1 MFDEHATFA
10 QASFQ
15 QPVPTLLIVSIIHV
29 CAKPTCKT
37 LIFNLVPVVVLIH
50 SKNCSFVVEK
60 LSMSGSIVS
69 CRLSIKIQNFFQ
81 LHTKLILAF
90 LVLDIS
96 LQTGLCQTQNINVP
110 FYLES
115 KLESIVSGTPN
126 QKIMLINIFLNSLQS
141 TDVKNLHESR
151 RC

>member
-1 MFDEHATFA
+1 
-10 QASFQ
+10 
-15 QPVPTLLIVSIIHV
+15 
-29 CAKPTCKT
+29 
-37 LIFNLVPVVVLIH
+37 
-50 SKNCSFVVEK
+50 
-60 LSMSGSIVS
+60 
-69 CRLSIKIQNFFQ
+69 
-81 LHTKLILAF
+81 LAF

-115 KLESIVSGTPN
+115 KIESIVSGTPN

-141 TDVKNLHESR
+141 TDVKNVHESR